1 MYINVLC
8 APFPAIIIIMAKAA
22 SLFNGTTAGKV
33 GEVVF
38 FRANG
43 QQRARQYVAQVND
56 AKTES
61 QVTQRV
67 ALSPCILAY
76 RFFKTILADSFP
88 SSSIGVSGYN
98 AFVGL
103 NKTKNIAYFTKE
115 NVANY
120 AFSMAPYQMSKG
132 TLLAFPAGSFST
144 TKYEVII
151 PNGAGTGIENFKTDY
166 MAAFPDALST
176 DKLIYARIAS
186 DSGEGLECSTKVL
199 SFTLNDSAFPAAIAY
214 TAGKLIVTLPF
225 DSTNAEVAVVF
236 IRSQRDLTGKINVS
250 SQSLQT
256 TTKADETYT
265 MYSGANQK
273 ESALLSYG
281 YNANKVI

>member
-1 MYINVLC
+1 
-8 APFPAIIIIMAKAA
+8 MAKAA

-56 AKTES
+56 AKTEA

-115 NVANY
+115 NVANSV
-120 AFSMAPYQMSKG
+120 FSMAPYQMSKG
-132 TLLAFPAGSFST
+132 TLLAFPAGSFAA

-151 PNGAGTGIENFKTDY
+151 PNGKGTGIANFKTDY

-186 DSGEGLECSTKVL
+186 DMGEGLECSTKVL

-225 DSTNAEVAVVF
+225 DSTNAEIAVVF

-256 TTKADETYT
+256 TAKADQTYT
-265 MYSGANQK
+265 MYSGANQM
-273 ESALLSYG
+273 EAALLAYG